1 MLVQGFHQGRTQE
14 FVKEGLFFFQ
24 GVGSAPIWGIKNYRF
39 YRPRGDEP
47 HSPLPKKNKTSLVP
61 TKDEFKTPKQ
71 YDIWAE
77 NLRMVDIEI
86 NVWSSLN
93 LETNLILY
101 LYPEKCLK
109 FYQSESRI

>member
-1 MLVQGFHQGRTQE
+1 M
-14 FVKEGLFFFQ
+14 
-24 GVGSAPIWGIKNYRF
+24 SPIAP
-39 YRPRGDEP
+39 
-47 HSPLPKKNKTSLVP
+47 SQKNKTSLVP
-61 TKDEFKTPKQ
+61 TKQ

-101 LYPEKCLK
+101 LYPEKCLN